1 MAKSLEDLLKLSRT
15 QKNALHKAEILDILE
30 SSNLPGGDQ
39 TAVLT
44 SISNLTTEIINL
56 KKLLNENQETSR
68 KQVDELRQQVSK
80 QNQVIAKQQQFLEQL
95 DRKER
100 ECNLVILGVPDD
112 HETLEGATTDEEKLK
127 KVWEKAGIICEIKST
142 KRLGQQGDTPR
153 RRPVLAVVESRVDRD
168 TALEKAKLLKSAN
181 VTYNKIYIKKD
192 VHPSVRE
199 EWKRL
204 REAFQREKDRPDNTN
219 SVITFN
225 VRERKVYKDNV
236 VIDQWSMLSF

>member
-1 MAKSLEDLLKLSRT
+1 MKLK
-15 QKNALHKAEILDILE
+15 
-30 SSNLPGGDQ
+30 
-39 TAVLT
+39 TA
-44 SISNLTTEIINL
+44 
-56 KKLLNENQETSR
+56 NEKT
-68 KQVDELRQQVSK
+68 
-80 QNQVIAKQQQFLEQL
+80 FLEQL

-112 HETLEGATTDEEKLK
+112 NETLEGATTDEEKLK

-168 TALEKAKLLKSAN
+168 TALEKAKILKSAN

>member
-127 KVWEKAGIICEIKST
+127 KVWEKAGIICEIEST

-153 RRPVLAVVESRVDRD
+153 RCPVLAVVGSQMNRD
-168 TALEKAKLLKSAN
+168 TALEKAKTLKSAN
-181 VTYNKIYIKKD
+181 VYI
-192 VHPSVRE
+192 
-199 EWKRL
+199 
-204 REAFQREKDRPDNTN
+204 Q
-219 SVITFN
+219 
-225 VRERKVYKDNV
+225 
-236 VIDQWSMLSF
+236 